1 MNCLNA
7 SKQAIMMCLLS
18 SGRMP
23 SLTDCNIV
31 GVQLVYSPVVRGL
44 RISCDGSHV
53 GGGAGKL
60 EVERG

>member
-1 MNCLNA
+1 
-7 SKQAIMMCLLS
+7 
-18 SGRMP
+18 MP

-44 RISCDGSHV
+44 RISYDGSHV